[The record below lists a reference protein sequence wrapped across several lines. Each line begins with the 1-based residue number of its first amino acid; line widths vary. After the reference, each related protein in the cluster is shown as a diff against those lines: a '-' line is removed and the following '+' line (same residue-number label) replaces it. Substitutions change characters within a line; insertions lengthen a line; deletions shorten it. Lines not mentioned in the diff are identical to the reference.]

1 MPKCS
6 CHFFT
11 ELFLQ
16 TMPCFIA
23 DCKYLCKQQIET
35 KNVKPC
41 NVLKQTDFYLIEKC
55 YFWEVHNKES
65 SLVWI
70 ADKET
75 FEEGYTTII
84 AFI

>member
-1 MPKCS
+1 MYYKTYCFAFQKRRFYTIKAAAFAMPKCS

-55 YFWEVHNKES
+55 YF
-65 SLVWI
+65 
-70 ADKET
+70 
-75 FEEGYTTII
+75 
-84 AFI
+84 